1 MCRIDPLLML
11 YRCDMNDILY
21 ICYIWK
27 AVYSC
32 CCAFNLFIH
41 FLSNLAY
48 SFSINVETNPQ
59 VLSLSLSLSLTC
71 SVLCLSPCLC
81 LRWLFRLSSPLPAE
95 IVLPFPARGQRC
107 YFPFLYVLY
116 YMLILISYRQ
126 MHIYIVYSM
135 QFKQF
140 VYSIYSMYLVCI
152 QNIYKIVCCM
162 FSICFSAA
170 SK

>member
-59 VLSLSLSLSLTC
+59 VLSLSLSLS
-71 SVLCLSPCLC
+71 
-81 LRWLFRLSSPLPAE
+81 
-95 IVLPFPARGQRC
+95 
-107 YFPFLYVLY
+107 
-116 YMLILISYRQ
+116 
-126 MHIYIVYSM
+126 VYP
-135 QFKQF
+135 
-140 VYSIYSMYLVCI
+140 
-152 QNIYKIVCCM
+152 
-162 FSICFSAA
+162 
-170 SK
+170 

>member
-11 YRCDMNDILY
+11 YRFDMNDILY

-59 VLSLSLSLSLTC
+59 VLSLSLSLCLSLTC
-71 SVLCLSPCLC
+71 SVLCLSPCLR
-81 LRWLFRLSSPLPAE
+81 LRWLFRLSSPLSRRDCTS
-95 IVLPFPARGQRC
+95 VSCSWTTL
-107 YFPFLYVLY
+107 LL
-116 YMLILISYRQ
+116 S
-126 MHIYIVYSM
+126 
-135 QFKQF
+135 
-140 VYSIYSMYLVCI
+140 
-152 QNIYKIVCCM
+152 
-162 FSICFSAA
+162 FSIRTLSYAHIDFL
-170 SK
+170 